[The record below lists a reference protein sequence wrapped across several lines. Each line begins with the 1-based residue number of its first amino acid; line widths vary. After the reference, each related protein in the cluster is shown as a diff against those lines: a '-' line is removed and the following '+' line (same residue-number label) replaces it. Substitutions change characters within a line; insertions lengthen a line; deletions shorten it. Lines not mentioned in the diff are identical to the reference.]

1 MKIIKKFYTGIF
13 HLFLFEQISSMDACD
28 NESFRRKL
36 SKREKKDKKKKE
48 KREKLKVSRFVI
60 F

>member
-1 MKIIKKFYTGIF
+1 
-13 HLFLFEQISSMDACD
+13 MDACD

-48 KREKLKVSRFVI
+48 KKEKLKVIQFINISLTNIILRKD
-60 F
+60 